1 MKRLLLLP
9 LLVLAAT
16 ATPASAAVRD
26 CRLVVSETQSITSV
40 RDMSCKAAKR
50 DLKGYS
56 GFIKRKFRTPGGFR
70 CKRVAGIAISGEW
83 RCAHRDGRAYRF
95 TFGD

>member
-9 LLVLAAT
+9 LLAAAAT
-16 ATPASAAVRD
+16 ATPAAAAVKD
-26 CRLVVSETQSITSV
+26 CRALVSDGTSITSV

-50 DLKGYS
+50 DLKGYDGS
-56 GFIKRKFRTPGGFR
+56 FKRRFSTPGGFK

-83 RCAHRDGRAYRF
+83 RCAHADGRAYRF